1 MSSEQGQS
9 HLFDLDPPP
18 STIRRIAGVV
28 IGCAV
33 FGLLALL
40 LWFLFAPVP
49 ATGASSSEPVV
60 DSILNMCG
68 QLSIPAVFS
77 DIAELALPLWS
88 RFCNAVQH

>member
-18 STIRRIAGVV
+18 STTRRIAGVV
-28 IGCAV
+28 IGCSV
-33 FGLLALL
+33 FGLSAFF
-40 LWFLFAPVP
+40 LWFLFAPAP

-60 DSILNMCG
+60 DSIFNMCS
-68 QLSIPAVFS
+68 QLSVPPLFNE
-77 DIAELALPLWS
+77 IAEVALPLWS